1 MPKTLRMTPAGS
13 IGLVVNPIAGL
24 GGRVGLKGTDG
35 ETAERRAL
43 ELGAVPEAS
52 NRAATALQSLHRLV
66 PAVALLVAPGSMGEA
81 AAKAAGVHHLVVGS
95 LTGSRTSAADTR
107 RLARDLRGAGAE
119 LLLFAG
125 GDGTARD
132 VESAVGTRVAA
143 LGIPAG
149 VKIHSSVFAV
159 DPRAAGEIAAAVAR
173 GISVEL
179 VDEEV
184 VDFDEDAYRAG
195 RIELRLHGVL
205 QVPHLARLVQSRKV
219 PSPSTTSIALQE
231 IAIDVAER
239 VGHDVLVLGPGTT
252 TRAIAQR
259 LGVAKTLVGVDVIDH
274 WGLVAS
280 DVNEKQLIA
289 LAMKR
294 ALRLV
299 ISPTGGQ
306 GFLFGRGNQQI
317 SPAVIKLVGRDRIEI
332 VCAPAKLA
340 ALGGRPLLIDTGDS
354 SVDAMLAG
362 YFAIVTGYGERTMY
376 RVATPEDSDHF
387 HRLDEVTSEGP
398 NRSLPK
404 PGAA

>member
-1 MPKTLRMTPAGS
+1 MTPTGT

-35 ETAERRAL
+35 ETAKRRAL
-43 ELGAVPEAS
+43 EMGAVPEAS

-66 PAVALLVAPGSMGEA
+66 PGIALLVAPGSMGEV

-95 LTGSRTSAADTR
+95 LTGSPTSAADTR

-132 VESAVGTRVAA
+132 VESAVGTGVAV

-149 VKIHSSVFAV
+149 VKIHSSVFAI

-173 GISVEL
+173 GIPVEL
-179 VDEEV
+179 LDEEV
-184 VDFDEDAYRAG
+184 VDLDEDAYRAG
-195 RIELRLHGVL
+195 RIDLRLHGVL
-205 QVPHLARLVQSRKV
+205 RVPHFARLVQSRKV
-219 PSPSTTSIALQE
+219 PTRATTSIALQE

-239 VGHDVLVLGPGTT
+239 VGHDALVLGPGTT

-259 LGVAKTLVGVDVIDH
+259 LGVAKTLVGVDVVDH
-274 WGLVAS
+274 QGSVAS
-280 DVNEKQLIA
+280 DVNEAQLIA
-289 LAMKR
+289 LAKRR

-317 SPAVIKLVGRDRIEI
+317 SPAVIKLVGRDRIEV

-340 ALGGRPLLIDTGDS
+340 ALGGRPLLVDTGDS

-362 YFAIVTGYGERTMY
+362 YFAIVTGYGERSMY
-376 RVATPEDSDHF
+376 RVATSEGGSPFQSVDDITNEDSNQ
-387 HRLDEVTSEGP
+387 P
-398 NRSLPK
+398 IPK

>member
-1 MPKTLRMTPAGS
+1 MPETLRMTPTGS

-35 ETAERRAL
+35 ETAKRRAL
-43 ELGAVPEAS
+43 EMGAVPEAS
-52 NRAATALQSLHRLV
+52 DRAAIALQSLHSLV
-66 PAVALLVAPGSMGEA
+66 PGIALLVAPGSMGEA
-81 AAKAAGVHHLVVGS
+81 AAKAAGVHHSVVGR
-95 LTGSRTSAADTR
+95 LRGSRTSAADTR

-132 VESAVGTRVAA
+132 VESAVGTRVAV

-159 DPRAAGEIAAAVAR
+159 DPRAAGEVAAAVAR
-173 GISVEL
+173 GIPVEL
-179 VDEEV
+179 LDEEV
-184 VDFDEDAYRAG
+184 VDLDEDAYRAG
-195 RIELRLHGVL
+195 RIDIRLHGVL
-205 QVPHLARLVQSRKV
+205 RVPHFARLVQSRKV
-219 PSPSTTSIALQE
+219 PTPTTTSIALQD

-239 VGHDVLVLGPGTT
+239 VGRDVLVLGPGTT

-259 LGVAKTLVGVDVIDH
+259 LGVAKTLLGVDVVDH
-274 WGLVAS
+274 QGLVAS
-280 DVNEKQLIA
+280 DVNETQLIA
-289 LAMKR
+289 LAKRR

-317 SPAVIKLVGRDRIEI
+317 SPAVIKLIGRDRIEV

-340 ALGGRPLLIDTGDS
+340 ALGGRPLLVDTGDS

-376 RVATPEDSDHF
+376 RVATSEGDSPFQSVDDLTNEDSYQ
-387 HRLDEVTSEGP
+387 
-398 NRSLPK
+398 SLPK

>member
-1 MPKTLRMTPAGS
+1 MPETLRMTPTGS

-35 ETAERRAL
+35 ETTKHRAL

-52 NRAATALQSLHRLV
+52 NRAATALRSLDRLV
-66 PAVALLVAPGSMGEA
+66 PGVALLVAPGSMGEA

-95 LTGSRTSAADTR
+95 LPESWTTAADTR
-107 RLARDLRGAGAE
+107 RLARDLRDAGVE

-125 GDGTARD
+125 GDGTAHD
-132 VESAVGTRVAA
+132 VESAIGTLVPA

-173 GISVEL
+173 GIPIEL

-184 VDFDEDAYRAG
+184 VDLDEDAYRAG
-195 RIELRLHGVL
+195 RIDLRLHGAL
-205 QVPHLARLVQSRKV
+205 RVPHYARLVQSRKV
-219 PSPSTTSIALQE
+219 PNPSSTSIALQE
-231 IAIDVAER
+231 IALDVAER
-239 VGHDVLVLGPGTT
+239 VGQDALVLGPGTT
-252 TRAIAQR
+252 TQAIAQR
-259 LGVAKTLVGVDVIDH
+259 LGVAKTLVGVDVVDH
-274 WGLVAS
+274 QGLVAS
-280 DVNEKQLIA
+280 DVDETQLIA
-289 LAMKR
+289 LAMRR

-317 SPAVIKLVGRDRIEI
+317 SPAVIKLVERDRIEV

-340 ALGGRPLLIDTGDS
+340 ALGGRPLLVDTGDS
-354 SVDAMLAG
+354 SVDARLAG

-376 RVATPEDSDHF
+376 RVATSESGGPPSVDELANEDS
-387 HRLDEVTSEGP
+387 
-398 NRSLPK
+398 NRS
-404 PGAA
+404 

>member
-1 MPKTLRMTPAGS
+1 MTPTGS

-35 ETAERRAL
+35 ETAKRRAL
-43 ELGAVPEAS
+43 EMGAVPEAS
-52 NRAATALQSLHRLV
+52 DRAAIALQSLHSLV
-66 PAVALLVAPGSMGEA
+66 PGIALLVAPGSMGEA
-81 AAKAAGVHHLVVGS
+81 AAKAAGVHHSVVGR
-95 LTGSRTSAADTR
+95 LRGSRTSAADTR

-132 VESAVGTRVAA
+132 VESAVGTRVAV

-159 DPRAAGEIAAAVAR
+159 DPRAAGEVAAAVAR
-173 GISVEL
+173 GIPVEL
-179 VDEEV
+179 LDEEV
-184 VDFDEDAYRAG
+184 VDLDEDAYRAG
-195 RIELRLHGVL
+195 RIDIRLHGVL
-205 QVPHLARLVQSRKV
+205 RVPHFARLVQSRKV
-219 PSPSTTSIALQE
+219 PTPTTTSIALQD

-239 VGHDVLVLGPGTT
+239 VGRDVLVLGPGTT

-259 LGVAKTLVGVDVIDH
+259 LGVAKTLLGVDVVDH
-274 WGLVAS
+274 QGLVAS
-280 DVNEKQLIA
+280 DVNETQLIA
-289 LAMKR
+289 LAKRR

-317 SPAVIKLVGRDRIEI
+317 SPAVIKLIGRDRIEV

-340 ALGGRPLLIDTGDS
+340 ALGGRPLLVDTGDS

-376 RVATPEDSDHF
+376 RVATSEGDSPFQSVDDLTNEDSYQ
-387 HRLDEVTSEGP
+387 
-398 NRSLPK
+398 SLPK